1 MAQDLNK
8 SFEMQPRQGGVHDR
22 GFGTPAGRWHH
33 DSGRDAGSSTGAL
46 PYSRRNFLGGS
57 LPCWPRA

>member
-1 MAQDLNK
+1 MAQGLGGC
-8 SFEMQPRQGGVHDR
+8 FGMQPCQGGVHDR

-46 PYSRRNFLGGS
+46 PLSRRNFLGGS
-57 LPCWPRA
+57 LA